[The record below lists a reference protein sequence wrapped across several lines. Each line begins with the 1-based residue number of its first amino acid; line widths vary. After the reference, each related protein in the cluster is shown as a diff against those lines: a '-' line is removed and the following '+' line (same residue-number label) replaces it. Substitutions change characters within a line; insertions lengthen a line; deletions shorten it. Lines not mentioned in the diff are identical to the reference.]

1 MPPKKVQEP
10 KHVKSKKELEVI
22 DAQVIEVP
30 VEQSSMTIMQV
41 KDMVDQVQGLLQT
54 VMKQGTHYGT
64 VPGTKGKSLWKAGA
78 DKICLA
84 FRLRPEFTENVQY
97 LDNGHMDASY
107 HCRLL
112 HIPSGKIVS
121 EGVGSASTLE
131 TKHRYRYEEVL
142 TNIVPP
148 KEYYKGRDPDKL
160 LAVLKQKKIEVPP
173 NCELVTMQNKTDGK
187 VYIGFKIKGENPN
200 PGDLYNTVRKMGK
213 KRAFVDAAITA
224 VAASDMFTQDLED
237 I

>member
-1 MPPKKVQEP
+1 MPPKKVTSP
-10 KHVKSKKELEVI
+10 KDVKSSKELAVL
-22 DAQVIEVP
+22 DAQVIEIP
-30 VEQSSMTIMQV
+30 VDEGSMSIAQV

-54 VMKQGTHYGT
+54 VMKQGVHFGT

-84 FRLRPEFTENVQY
+84 FRLRPEFTEDVHY
-97 LDNGHMDASY
+97 LDSGHMDASY
-107 HCRLL
+107 HCRLV
-112 HIPSGKIVS
+112 HIPSNKIVS

-142 TNIVPP
+142 TKIPVP

-160 LAVLKQKKIEVPP
+160 LSVLRTKKIDIPD
-173 NCELVTMQNKTDGK
+173 NCELIPLQNKTDGK
-187 VYIGFKIKGENPN
+187 VYIGFKIRGENQN